1 MSQIIQLLP
10 EHVANQIAA
19 GEVVQ
24 RPSSA
29 VKELMENAV
38 DAGSDSI
45 QLIIKD
51 GGRSLI
57 QVIDNGCGMND
68 FDARLCFARHATS
81 KIREAN
87 DLWEIRTMGFRGEAM
102 ASIAAIAQIEMKT
115 RLKGEELGTLVEIE
129 GSEVKLLEPCAC
141 AEGTSISVKNLFFN
155 VPARRNFLKSNPVE
169 TRHIIDEFQ
178 RIALAF
184 PEISFSMINNGQ
196 EVYRLPAAN
205 FKQRIVGLFGATM
218 NQKLLTVT
226 EDTTVIRIS
235 GFIGKPEAARKTR
248 GEQFFFINNRF
259 IKNSYLN
266 HAVSS
271 AFQDLISLDNFPVYF
286 IRFEI
291 DPSKIDVNIHPTK
304 TEIKFEDERSVYAI
318 LKSAVRKAI
327 ASFSL
332 SPTLDF
338 DHEQAFDIPLPGGRE
353 IKSPEIKVNP
363 EYNPFNTSQPAYQR
377 KPMDEIG
384 RLSQARWEDLAGN
397 PQVETTQFIQKEAE
411 KTSPWLLHSKYICCQ
426 IKSGLMIIDSQRAI
440 ERISFENFIGG
451 NQETHHNPSQQLLF
465 PIQKEFNAADFT
477 LISSLF
483 EELLQ
488 LGFDISPFGSRSI
501 AIQGVPASIQDLD
514 VSTVLDKIL
523 EEFKNTEQQIRLN
536 IREELA
542 KSLAKQA
549 ARYSKPPGSPE
560 KMTSII
566 DTLFA
571 CSNPNYTPTGKAIIH
586 SISLDELAAR
596 FTGT

>member
-38 DAGSDSI
+38 DAGADTI

-57 QVIDNGCGMND
+57 QVIDNGCGMSD

-81 KIREAN
+81 KIRQAD
-87 DLWEIRTMGFRGEAM
+87 DLWQIRTMGFRGEAM
-102 ASIAAIAQIEMKT
+102 ASIAAIAQIEMQT
-115 RLKGEELGTLVEIE
+115 RLKGEELGTLVQIE
-129 GSEVKLLEPCAC
+129 GSDVKSLEPCAC
-141 AEGTSISVKNLFFN
+141 AEGTSISIKNLFFN

-178 RIALAF
+178 RVAMAF

-196 EVYRLPAAN
+196 EVYRLPSAN

-218 NQKLLTVT
+218 NQKLLPLN
-226 EDTTVIRIS
+226 EDTSVIRIS

-266 HAVSS
+266 HAISS
-271 AFQDLISLDNFPVYF
+271 AFQDLITSDNYPVYF

-291 DPSKIDVNIHPTK
+291 DPRKIDVNIHPTK

-318 LKSAVRKAI
+318 LKSTVRKSI

-338 DHEQAFDIPLPGGRE
+338 EYEQAFDIPLPGGRE
-353 IKSPEIKVNP
+353 IKSPDVKVNP
-363 EYNPFNTSQPAYQR
+363 EYNPFNTGQPVYQR
-377 KPMDEIG
+377 KQLDEIG
-384 RLSQARWEDLAGN
+384 RMSQARWDELAGPSPKQSN
-397 PQVETTQFIQKEAE
+397 QIIEAE
-411 KTSPWLLHSKYICCQ
+411 RAQPWMLHGKYICCQ
-426 IKSGLMIIDSQRAI
+426 IKSGLMLIDFQRAI
-440 ERISFENFIGG
+440 ERVTFENFL
-451 NQETHHNPSQQLLF
+451 ETEKEHHSSSQQLLF
-465 PIQKEFNAADFT
+465 PVQKEFNASDYA
-477 LISSLF
+477 LIDGLIDD
-483 EELLQ
+483 LKL
-488 LGFDISPFGSRSI
+488 LGFDLGQFGNRSI
-501 AIQGVPASIQDLD
+501 AIQGVPPVIQNMD
-514 VSTVLDKIL
+514 VSSVLDKLL
-523 EEFKNTEQQIRLN
+523 EEFKNSDQQVQLSKK
-536 IREELA
+536 EEIA
-542 KSLAKQA
+542 KHLAKQA
-549 ARYSKPPGSPE
+549 ARHAELPGSPE
-560 KMTSII
+560 KMMSIV
-566 DTLFA
+566 DKLFA
-571 CSNPNYTPTGKAIIH
+571 CSNPNYTPSGKAIINTM
-586 SISLDELAAR
+586 SLDELASR
-596 FTGT
+596 FTGA